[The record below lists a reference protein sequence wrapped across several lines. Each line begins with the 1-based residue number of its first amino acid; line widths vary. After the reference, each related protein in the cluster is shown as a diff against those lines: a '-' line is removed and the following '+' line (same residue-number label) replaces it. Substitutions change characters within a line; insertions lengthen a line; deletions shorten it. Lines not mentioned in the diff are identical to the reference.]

1 RTGFLPDSC
10 GLSPFGILPYQ
21 RLQPV
26 VDRLFRVRLFP
37 VYQRSDLRSS
47 GGSLLFSARPVHAD
61 EGVREFPRILQ
72 RGEKKGGGILGGMGG
87 VLFGC
92 DPWFLFLS
100 GLGGGRLVPTIGPIQ
115 QFFPQVVV
123 PLLIDGG
130 SSLSSRNPDFALCNG
145 RLFRLF
151 RFRRVDIA
159 AEQLFTNLHFPL
171 PQAPARTKG
180 GRSGLSDVYNGPIGA
195 GKLVLMLLDLGLK

>member
-1 RTGFLPDSC
+1 MVAAFGGFIVQIFRVARRIRRWGWQFALLHGVLFFFAIRVQLPFRCLGLIPRTGFLPDSC
-10 GLSPFGILPYQ
+10 GLSAFGVLPYQ

-26 VDRLFRVRLFP
+26 VDLLFRVRLFP

-130 SSLSSRNPDFALCNG
+130 SSLSSRNP
-145 RLFRLF
+145 
-151 RFRRVDIA
+151 
-159 AEQLFTNLHFPL
+159 
-171 PQAPARTKG
+171 
-180 GRSGLSDVYNGPIGA
+180 
-195 GKLVLMLLDLGLK
+195 